1 MTNFG
6 SAKLTL
12 DLSMQNLDAIRE
24 AGGFGNETK
33 EAHAFVIF
41 RF

>member
-1 MTNFG
+1 M
-6 SAKLTL
+6 A
-12 DLSMQNLDAIRE
+12 NLDAVRE

-33 EAHAFVIF
+33 EAHAFIVF